1 MLTVSTASPR
11 ELVLTVVVRELASV
25 GNADSGSQMVLFT
38 QPLSL
43 VSQVQVPLFCLRQG
57 SEYLVEFFEGQRTQ
71 SFQLLTERP
80 ANT

>member
-11 ELVLTVVVRELASV
+11 ELVLTVVVRELANA

-71 SFQLLTERP
+71 NF
-80 ANT
+80 